1 MNPFITGLLAGYGI
15 AIPVGAIAILIFQTA
30 LARGFVWG
38 FFAGAG
44 AATADLL
51 YALLAALAGQALS
64 SALTPYGGALKIV
77 SALVL
82 GGLGIYG
89 LRHAAQNTDV
99 GAGLRPAPTATS
111 PAPTT
116 PITSPLATYA
126 QFLGITLLNPLTIAY
141 FAALILGQQSANALN
156 AAGRV
161 WFVFGAGIASLSWQT
176 FLAALGHWTG
186 KIFST
191 GAQRAIG
198 ILGNGIILLLAVQIL
213 WGY

>member
-1 MNPFITGLLAGYGI
+1 MNPFVTGLLAGYGI
-15 AIPVGAIAILIFQTA
+15 AIPVGAVAILIFQTA

-89 LRHAAQNTDV
+89 LY
-99 GAGLRPAPTATS
+99 GLRRTAQPTPTPTTTS
-111 PAPTT
+111 PAA
-116 PITSPLATYA
+116 SPLVTYA

-176 FLAALGHWTG
+176 FLAALGHWAG